1 RWLGGGTVTLAGTG
15 TATAYLKRI
24 PGTLRLGVAGE
35 IARCD
40 NGDCELE
47 ILRSGFVLGI
57 PEVIAGAET
66 RVDIQAMRLVEGS
79 EACVADR
86 SFADGDKPRELTF
99 WSRYGLPTSG
109 TRPVWINNQAIGGA
123 EGAATS
129 VSLRFDQQARSSIPL
144 RYDDAGALRLH
155 ARFVGSGEEEGLDMQ
170 GSARFV
176 ARPAGFCIRAD
187 AAGCEGPECP
197 LFTPN
202 DRVVRAGDA
211 FD

>member
-1 RWLGGGTVTLAGTG
+1 LHFSTPQFSCEPIPVLIRACADSSCSRLAAVNKTLTLSPSGRWLGGGTVTLAGTG

-24 PGTLRLGVAGE
+24 PGTVRLGVAGE

-57 PEVIAGAET
+57 PEVIAGAAA

-86 SFADGDKPRELTF
+86 SFADGDRPRALTF

-129 VSLRFDQQARSSIPL
+129 VSLRFDQQARSSITL
-144 RYDDAGALRLH
+144 RYD
-155 ARFVGSGEEEGLDMQ
+155 
-170 GSARFV
+170 
-176 ARPAGFCIRAD
+176 
-187 AAGCEGPECP
+187 
-197 LFTPN
+197 
-202 DRVVRAGDA
+202 
-211 FD
+211 